1 MALGRHRARH
11 LPRIAHLSE
20 PFHYRIRTRR
30 RLLNRDHK
38 KRGIRIMKTA
48 ISGLFKSVL
57 LGLAVLLIVGA
68 SHSTAR
74 ADEVTITGSTTGAI
88 TGVPQLTFTGN
99 SNFTGTTALGI
110 GSLSGAN
117 NLGTFFLSTAPLQP
131 LAGAFTLNVTFTTPS
146 GINGGQG
153 TTYTA
158 TIQGSVSPNIN
169 QGGVNVHFSNPTQVF
184 TFNDGTNTGSFSL
197 TVPSDLFVQTGQ
209 AANFTAGLT
218 GQQSPVPEPA
228 ALLLLGTGL
237 TGIAAK
243 LRSRRKARAKNAD

>member
-1 MALGRHRARH
+1 
-11 LPRIAHLSE
+11 
-20 PFHYRIRTRR
+20 
-30 RLLNRDHK
+30 
-38 KRGIRIMKTA
+38 MKTA

-57 LGLAVLLIVGA
+57 LGFAVLAILGA
-68 SHSTAR
+68 SHSIAK

-99 SNFTGTTALGI
+99 SSFTGTTFLGI

-117 NLGTFFLSTAPLQP
+117 NLGTFFLSTAPGTSV
-131 LAGAFTLNVTFTTPS
+131 AGAFTLNITFTAPS

-209 AANFTAGLT
+209 AANFTAGFS
-218 GQQSPVPEPA
+218 GEQNPVPEPA
-228 ALLLLGTGL
+228 TLLLLGTGL

-243 LRSRRKARAKNAD
+243 LRSRKKARLRTLTE

>member
-1 MALGRHRARH
+1 
-11 LPRIAHLSE
+11 
-20 PFHYRIRTRR
+20 
-30 RLLNRDHK
+30 LLNRDHK
-38 KRGIRIMKTA
+38 KRGIKIMKTA

-68 SHSTAR
+68 SNSTAR

-99 SNFTGTTALGI
+99 SNFTGTTFLGI

-117 NLGTFFLSTAPLQP
+117 NLGTFFLSTAPGSLV
-131 LAGAFTLNVTFTTPS
+131 AGAFTLNVTFTTPS

-158 TIQGSVSPNIN
+158 TIQGSVSPSVN

-197 TVPSDLFVQTGQ
+197 TVPNDLFVQTGQ
-209 AANFTAGLT
+209 AANFTAGFT